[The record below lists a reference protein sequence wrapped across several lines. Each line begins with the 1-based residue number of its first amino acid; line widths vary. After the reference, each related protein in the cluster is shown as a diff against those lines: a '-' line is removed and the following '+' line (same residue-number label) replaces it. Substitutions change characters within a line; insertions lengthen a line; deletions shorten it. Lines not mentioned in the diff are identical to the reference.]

1 MTVQQRIYH
10 YMKRLEEACDEAAVE
25 RLEMVPKRH
34 YESLENCVQR
44 CSDMIETLAN
54 KLPTEEKELRNDARI
69 YLGALQTLLH
79 SGMIRPYRTVD
90 EQRLDNSKKMA
101 EDYELSRP
109 KRKKKMINYEWQPIE
124 TAPKDGTRIIV
135 NDPKRTTKSYKTKVL
150 VVFWHKEKNEWVS
163 TMSNDWFF
171 KPTHWVNLPEPP
183 Q

>member
-1 MTVQQRIYH
+1 
-10 YMKRLEEACDEAAVE
+10 
-25 RLEMVPKRH
+25 
-34 YESLENCVQR
+34 
-44 CSDMIETLAN
+44 
-54 KLPTEEKELRNDARI
+54 
-69 YLGALQTLLH
+69 
-79 SGMIRPYRTVD
+79 
-90 EQRLDNSKKMA
+90 
-101 EDYELSRP
+101 
-109 KRKKKMINYEWQPIE
+109 MINYEWQSIE